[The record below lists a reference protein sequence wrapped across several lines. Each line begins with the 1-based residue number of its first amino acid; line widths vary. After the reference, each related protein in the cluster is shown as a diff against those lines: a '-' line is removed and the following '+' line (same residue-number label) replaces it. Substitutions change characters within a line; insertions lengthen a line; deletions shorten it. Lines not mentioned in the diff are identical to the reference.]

1 MRRGVAL
8 VMVMFLLTFL
18 VVVVYQ
24 FVMTVRVD
32 RRLARNTV
40 AQRINYYAC
49 RGALNLARA
58 YIEKDGKENTLDT
71 LNDCWATGEQLEDL
85 KIGDATVEMRIVD
98 AESLFNL
105 ANLSKQTNKFYSRT
119 KNGLSRLVSYLGLEE
134 DDPDNQTIAPAVTD
148 WIDQDKKGD
157 YEDGAENRVPR
168 VLEELMLVPEVTE
181 RVYYGWIDTE
191 AEQEYKGLREFLT
204 LWGSGRIN
212 INTAPKEVLVA
223 MSGAIDEEKADNI
236 IEYRQ
241 EESFKTPNDLVK
253 VSGCADVF
261 NRDRTLRAALTT
273 VSTFFQVRIRSEA
286 NGCVMRVR
294 AIVRRLPGA
303 TETVVWKEEER

>member
-1 MRRGVAL
+1 M
-8 VMVMFLLTFL
+8 MVMFLLTFL

-71 LNDCWATGEQLEDL
+71 LSDCWATGEQLEDL

-191 AEQEYKGLREFLT
+191 AEQE
-204 LWGSGRIN
+204 
-212 INTAPKEVLVA
+212 
-223 MSGAIDEEKADNI
+223 
-236 IEYRQ
+236 
-241 EESFKTPNDLVK
+241 
-253 VSGCADVF
+253 
-261 NRDRTLRAALTT
+261 
-273 VSTFFQVRIRSEA
+273 
-286 NGCVMRVR
+286 
-294 AIVRRLPGA
+294 
-303 TETVVWKEEER
+303 